1 MKKFYCIEPDLC
13 MSQPELIIQSSK
25 DIVLPKYL
33 YTQLIYL
40 KNGNF
45 ANATTTATQI
55 LDVLEAETHSND
67 LIFRNLNNGIIYFIN
82 EKIYGDQLNIL
93 NIPLDNNNLLDCY
106 LLSSL
111 HLAEILESQIVFLA
125 SSPEL
130 RRKCHSLNMEI
141 MVVEEFLVGGETWFK
156 PELFLPL
163 QESTIQQEVTVPEI
177 TQQESNNLESTI
189 NNIPEIP
196 FLVTEPES
204 PQDNSLP
211 SIEWRDIPMPPK
223 PNNIQWIDVV

>member
-13 MSQPELIIQSSK
+13 ISQPELIIQSSK

-33 YTQLIYL
+33 YTQLLYL

-45 ANATTTATQI
+45 ADATTTATQI

-67 LIFRNLNNGIIYFIN
+67 LIFKNLNNGIIYFIN
-82 EKIYGDQLNIL
+82 EKIYGDQLNTL

-111 HLAEILESQIVFLA
+111 HLAEILESQIVFVA
-125 SSPEL
+125 SSSEL
-130 RRKCHSLNMEI
+130 RRKCHSLNIEI

-156 PELFLPL
+156 PEFFLCL
-163 QESTIQQEVTVPEI
+163 QESTLQHEVTVPEI
-177 TQQESNNLESTI
+177 TQQESNNPESTL
-189 NNIPEIP
+189 NNIAEVP
-196 FLVTEPES
+196 FIITEPES
-204 PQDNSLP
+204 PTDNPLP
-211 SIEWRDIPMPPK
+211 SIEWRDIPIPPK
-223 PNNIQWIDVV
+223 PNNIQWIDVL

>member
-33 YTQLIYL
+33 YTQLIHL

-55 LDVLEAETHSND
+55 LDVLEAEAHSND
-67 LIFRNLNNGIIYFIN
+67 LIFRNINNGIIYFIN
-82 EKIYGDQLNIL
+82 EKNYGDQLNTL

-111 HLAEILESQIVFLA
+111 HLAEILESQIVFVA

-130 RRKCHSLNMEI
+130 RRKCHSLNIEI

-156 PELFLPL
+156 PEFFLPL
-163 QESTIQQEVTVPEI
+163 QESTVQQEVTVPEM
-177 TQQESNNLESTI
+177 TQQESNNPESTL
-189 NNIPEIP
+189 NNIAEVP
-196 FLVTEPES
+196 FIITEPES
-204 PQDNSLP
+204 PTDNPLP
-211 SIEWRDIPMPPK
+211 SIEWRDIPIPPK
-223 PNNIQWIDVV
+223 PNNIQWIDVL